1 MHLTLFAIRELSKRK
16 SFELND
22 RIIFCIL
29 YFLYPSFH
37 NDNQGVLMQEGVH
50 IIIFLAITTFL
61 ILLLG
66 GLMILVVYLYQQKR
80 TLYQRTYS
88 ELKLKHEKKLI
99 VTQLEVQE
107 NMFRHISQEI
117 HDNIGLTLSL
127 IKLRLNTLNLEE
139 KEKASS
145 QIDSSVELLSESI
158 TQLKDISKSLNA
170 DIINSYGL
178 IMALENELTRIKDS
192 STLFISF
199 KIEGEPVYMDSQKE
213 LIIFRIIQ
221 ESFNN
226 ILKHSE
232 AKNASLILKYSTSD
246 LHIYIQ
252 DDGKGFPLTDPDSF
266 SNKGKAGIK
275 NMQARSRM
283 IRAAM
288 EISSKP
294 DNGTLL
300 QFIIPI

>member
-1 MHLTLFAIRELSKRK
+1 
-16 SFELND
+16 
-22 RIIFCIL
+22 
-29 YFLYPSFH
+29 
-37 NDNQGVLMQEGVH
+37 MQEGVH
-50 IIIFLAITTFL
+50 IIIFLSITTFL

-66 GLMILVVYLYQQKR
+66 GLMIFFLYVYQQKQ
-80 TLYQRTYS
+80 LLHHKSIS
-88 ELKLKHEKKLI
+88 ELKLKHEKNLI
-99 VTQLEVQE
+99 VTQLEIQE

-127 IKLRLNTLNLEE
+127 IKLRLNILNLAERD
-139 KEKASS
+139 KAAS
-145 QIDSSVELLSESI
+145 QISSSVELLGESI

-178 IMALENELTRIKDS
+178 IMALENEITRIKDS
-192 STLFISF
+192 STISISF

-221 ESFNN
+221 EAFNN

-232 AKNASLILKYSTSD
+232 AKNASLILEYSTED

-252 DDGKGFPLTDPDSF
+252 DDGKGFPLTDSDSF
-266 SNKGKAGIK
+266 SSKGKAGIK
-275 NMQARSRM
+275 NMEGRSRM
-283 IRAAM
+283 IRATM
-288 EISSKP
+288 EISSNP
-294 DNGTLL
+294 ENGTLL

>member
-1 MHLTLFAIRELSKRK
+1 
-16 SFELND
+16 
-22 RIIFCIL
+22 
-29 YFLYPSFH
+29 
-37 NDNQGVLMQEGVH
+37 MQERVH
-50 IIIFLAITTFL
+50 IIIFLSITTFL

-66 GLMILVVYLYQQKR
+66 SLMILVVYLYQQKR
-80 TLYQRTYS
+80 ILYQRTYS
-88 ELKLKHEKKLI
+88 ELKLKHEKNLI

-127 IKLRLNTLNLEE
+127 VKLRLNTLDLEE
-139 KEKASS
+139 KDKATFQINSS
-145 QIDSSVELLSESI
+145 IELLSESI
-158 TQLKDISKSLNA
+158 TQLKDISRSLNA

-178 IMALENELTRIKDS
+178 IKALENELTRIKDS
-192 STLFISF
+192 STISILF

-221 ESFNN
+221 EAFNN

-232 AKNASLILKYSTSD
+232 AKNASLSLKYTAED
-246 LHIYIQ
+246 LHVSIN
-252 DDGKGFPLTDPDSF
+252 DDGKGFLMTTTDKF
-266 SNKGKAGIK
+266 SNKGKAGLR
-275 NMQARSRM
+275 NMEARSRM

-288 EISSKP
+288 EISSNP
-294 DNGTLL
+294 GNGTLL

>member
-1 MHLTLFAIRELSKRK
+1 
-16 SFELND
+16 
-22 RIIFCIL
+22 
-29 YFLYPSFH
+29 
-37 NDNQGVLMQEGVH
+37 MQEGVH

-99 VTQLEVQE
+99 ITQLEVQE

-139 KEKASS
+139 KDKATS
-145 QIDSSVELLSESI
+145 QINSSVELLSESI

-192 STLFISF
+192 SPISVSF

-232 AKNASLILKYSTSD
+232 AKNASLILKYSTGS

-252 DDGKGFPLTDPDSF
+252 DNGKGFLFTNPDGF

-283 IRAAM
+283 IRAEM
-288 EISSKP
+288 KISSNAEK
-294 DNGTLL
+294 GTLL